1 MTTEIE
7 KLENGLL
14 EDLAAETA
22 SRDLGMTQ
30 AQIDAWAAQIRAQ
43 RAERAAVEERRTSG
57 HWERVARER
66 AEDEVRSG
74 RVAAGG
80 S

>member
-1 MTTEIE
+1 MSTEIE

-22 SRDLGMTQ
+22 SRDYGMTQ

-43 RAERAAVEERRTSG
+43 RQERVEREERRTNG
-57 HWERVARER
+57 HWDRLASSL
-66 AEDEVRSG
+66 AKDEVRSG
-74 RVAAGG
+74 RVAGE